1 MTSREWLNTIMK
13 AQDTHPAMEKLII
26 KYGEMLLEENQTVV
40 DGSDLNVTVNSLPP
54 SDPEIKDIITISSAN
69 EFTAD
74 QWKEAYMLGS
84 ENTEINNNKR
94 TVLSAEHALR
104 EYRRKRDGYV
114 GI

>member
-1 MTSREWLNTIMK
+1 MNTGYVFGDESVADNLQREIR
-13 AQDTHPAMEKLII
+13 QII
-26 KYGEMLLEENQTVV
+26 LV
-40 DGSDLNVTVNSLPP
+40 DGAETFEEEKSLVNCLILKAIRQP
-54 SDPEIKDIITISSAN
+54 SDK

-94 TVLSAEHALR
+94 TVLSAEHALK
-104 EYRRKRDGYV
+104 EYRRKRDGCV